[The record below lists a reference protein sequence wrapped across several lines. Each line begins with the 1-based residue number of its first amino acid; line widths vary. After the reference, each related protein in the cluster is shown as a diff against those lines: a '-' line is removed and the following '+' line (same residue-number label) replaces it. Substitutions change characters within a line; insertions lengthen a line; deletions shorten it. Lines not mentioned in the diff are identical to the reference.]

1 MGVHRQYDSDLQ
13 MLVEEPRE
21 ANPAHLLF
29 LRWLAERGQ
38 LEHPVSGPP
47 RRHPVQPLMTVRE
60 LLAVMG

>member
-21 ANPAHLLF
+21 ASSAHLLF

-38 LEHPVSGPP
+38 LEHPVAGPP
-47 RRHPVQPLMTVRE
+47 RRVLRSR
-60 LLAVMG
+60 